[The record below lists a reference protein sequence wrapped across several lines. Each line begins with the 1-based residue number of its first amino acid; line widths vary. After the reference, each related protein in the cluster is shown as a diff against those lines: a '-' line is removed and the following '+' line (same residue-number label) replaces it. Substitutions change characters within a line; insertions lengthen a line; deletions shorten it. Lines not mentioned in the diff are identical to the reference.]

1 MDHKNIN
8 DVEELDELTNVSM
21 KIILHAGDAR
31 LKAEEAIELAKQK
44 DINNALI
51 LLDEA
56 QIDIRKAHTSQTTI
70 IQNEM
75 SGIKYDISLLFNHAQ
90 DTLMTVMS
98 EIKLTRAIIEL
109 YEVVLEENRKRKQNE
124 LKV

>member
-8 DVEELDELTNVSM
+8 DLEELDELTNVSM

-44 DINNALI
+44 DIKNALI

-109 YEVVLEENRKRKQNE
+109 YEVVLEEK
-124 LKV
+124 